1 MKRLTVAPAE
11 AVPEAPPEAMAEAI
25 TDAHPQAPRED
36 VETIEI
42 ALLIEAIRRRWSYD
56 FTHYSHASIRRRLDQ
71 ARRAAGLAHFSDL
84 LARVLHDEAFFDRLL
99 RYLSVTVTEMFRDP
113 ACYRTMREKLIPVFK
128 TFPFIK
134 IWCAGCA
141 TGEEVYS
148 LAIMLHEEGYLER
161 TRLYATDFNKE
172 SLDTAVKGIYPE
184 RLMATYA
191 ANYRQAG
198 GTRELS
204 DYYSSSYGFAR
215 MKGFL
220 RERITFSYHNL
231 VTDGVFGEM
240 NLVTCRNVLI
250 YFDKTLQEHV
260 LRLFTDSLRH
270 GAYLCLGA
278 KESLNFS
285 EVKPLYETLDGGQKI
300 YKKRGLVAHG

>member
-1 MKRLTVAPAE
+1 MKPASAPRDPHLDAAPAASGE
-11 AVPEAPPEAMAEAI
+11 GHSSLHI
-25 TDAHPQAPRED
+25 PRED
-36 VETIEI
+36 VESIEI
-42 ALLIEAIRRRWSYD
+42 SLLLEAIRRRWSYD

-71 ARRAAGLAHFSDL
+71 ARRAAGLAHFSEIL
-84 LARVLHDEAFFDRLL
+84 TRVLHDEAFFDRLL
-99 RYLSVTVTEMFRDP
+99 RYMSVTVTEMFRDP
-113 ACYRTMREKLIPVFK
+113 QCYRAVRDHLIPVFK

-148 LAIMLHEEGYLER
+148 LAILLHEEGYLER
-161 TRLYATDFNKE
+161 ARLYATDFNKD
-172 SLDTAVKGIYPE
+172 SLDIAEKGIYPA
-184 RLMATYA
+184 RVMSAYA
-191 ANYRQAG
+191 ANYRQSG
-198 GTRELS
+198 GRGDLS
-204 DYYSSSYGFAR
+204 DYYHSSYDFAR

-240 NLVTCRNVLI
+240 NLITCRNVLI
-250 YFDKTLQEHV
+250 YFDKTLQEQV

-285 EVKPLYETLDGGQKI
+285 AVKPLYEALDGRQKI
-300 YKKRGLVAHG
+300 YKKRGMVGHG